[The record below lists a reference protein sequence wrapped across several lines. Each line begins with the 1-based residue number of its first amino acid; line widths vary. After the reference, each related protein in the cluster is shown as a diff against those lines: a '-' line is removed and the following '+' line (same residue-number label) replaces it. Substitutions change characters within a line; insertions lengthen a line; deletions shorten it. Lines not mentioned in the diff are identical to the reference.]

1 MRTLVKQ
8 AQHGNP
14 ESFIRLIEEN
24 RQAMQRVAFGFFRNE
39 EDVADAIQDTIL
51 DAWENIGS
59 LKKADYFKTWLIRIL
74 INNCNKIF
82 NHNKKN
88 CSADSL
94 PEAGDNGRED
104 SNVEFMELLL
114 ALPSESRLIFQ
125 LYYGEQYTTR
135 EIAAILH
142 IRKGASHE
150 KNRYR
155 TGTESSSW
163 PEPCRV

>member
-59 LKKADYFKTWLIRIL
+59 LKKADYFKR
-74 INNCNKIF
+74 C
-82 NHNKKN
+82 
-88 CSADSL
+88 
-94 PEAGDNGRED
+94 
-104 SNVEFMELLL
+104 
-114 ALPSESRLIFQ
+114 
-125 LYYGEQYTTR
+125 
-135 EIAAILH
+135 
-142 IRKGASHE
+142 
-150 KNRYR
+150 
-155 TGTESSSW
+155 
-163 PEPCRV
+163 

>member
-24 RQAMQRVAFGFFRNE
+24 RQAMQRVAFGFFQNE

-51 DAWENIGS
+51 DAWESIGS

-88 CSADSL
+88 CSAESL
-94 PEAGDNGRED
+94 PETGENEPGN

-135 EIAAILH
+135 EIGAILH
-142 IRKGASHE
+142 M
-150 KNRYR
+150 N
-155 TGTESSSW
+155 ESTVKSRLHRGK
-163 PEPCRV
+163 EQLKMQLQGI